1 MYGGAFVLNVIC
13 SIADFYICYFF
24 IMYIRNNVYKQQQS
38 ALLYTL
44 FLLVWLLRVCLS
56 TPYAFV
62 SVRVHNAI
70 CSIRGEGVGSTH
82 FGSTHVNWEHT
93 RRVSK

>member
-1 MYGGAFVLNVIC
+1 MYGGAFVLNVMC

-24 IMYIRNNVYKQQQS
+24 IMYIRNNVYKQQQY

-44 FLLVWLLRVCLS
+44 FLLVWILRVYLS
-56 TPYAFV
+56 TPNAFV

-70 CSIRGEGVGSTH
+70 CSIRGERRWKHSP
-82 FGSTHVNWEHT
+82 WEHT
-93 RRVSK
+93 RWKHKRSVSK